1 MPVASPTAAASAPPA
16 GRPVD
21 VVVAGAA
28 GRMGTRVVACLQGAP
43 DLRLVGAL
51 EAPAHPALGRDA
63 GELAG
68 VGRVSVAVGGD
79 PATVVTPDRVLVEF
93 SVPEASL
100 EHLRLVARNGA
111 RAVIGT
117 TGFTAAQR
125 AEIVDLAKRAAILV
139 SPNMSVAVNVAFS
152 LLGTMAKALGDEYD
166 VEITETHHRFKKDA
180 PSGTALRMAE
190 IVAAALGR
198 DLDRVLVCGRQGLPG
213 ERTRSE
219 IALLS
224 PVLPSKIVGIGLNYR
239 DRATELRRAIP
250 AEPVMLLK
258 PTTTLIGPDD
268 PIVYPSIS
276 ARVEHE
282 AELAVVIKRRCR
294 DVPVARAREFILGYT
309 CLNDVT
315 ARDLQE
321 KDGRGTRAKAFD
333 TFCPI
338 GPCVTTD
345 IDPSALAIE
354 AYVNGEVR
362 QSSSTKEMVFPIEDL
377 VARVSQVMT
386 LLPGDV
392 ITTGTPAGV
401 GPLRPGDRVEVRI
414 ESIGIL
420 KNPVVKL

>member
-1 MPVASPTAAASAPPA
+1 MPVASPTAGASAPPA

-63 GELAG
+63 GEL
-68 VGRVSVAVGGD
+68 D

-125 AEIVDLAKRAAILV
+125 AEIMDLAKRAAILV

-219 IALLS
+219 IAVLS
-224 PVLPSKIVGIGLNYR
+224 
-239 DRATELRRAIP
+239 LR
-250 AEPVMLLK
+250 
-258 PTTTLIGPDD
+258 
-268 PIVYPSIS
+268 S
-276 ARVEHE
+276 
-282 AELAVVIKRRCR
+282 
-294 DVPVARAREFILGYT
+294 
-309 CLNDVT
+309 
-315 ARDLQE
+315 
-321 KDGRGTRAKAFD
+321 
-333 TFCPI
+333 
-338 GPCVTTD
+338 
-345 IDPSALAIE
+345 
-354 AYVNGEVR
+354 
-362 QSSSTKEMVFPIEDL
+362 
-377 VARVSQVMT
+377 
-386 LLPGDV
+386 GDV
-392 ITTGTPAGV
+392 VGEHTVSFGSLGERLELTHRAHSRDTLARGALRAVRFVAG
-401 GPLRPGDRVEVRI
+401 RPPGLYSMQDVL
-414 ESIGIL
+414 GL
-420 KNPVVKL
+420 T